1 MANNE
6 ILDILETKIP
16 LINITIFNIIIAIL
30 TLIIGVIIASIV
42 ARYIKKA
49 MLKGKMNE
57 ILAIFT
63 SRIVRLI
70 IIIFVVITAIG
81 FLGVNISQ
89 YILGFAVVSGFIL
102 GFAFQQTL
110 GNLAAG
116 FMLAI
121 TKPFKVGDYVDMAGE
136 SGSVEA
142 VGASTTTLITPDN
155 KIIVLPNSII
165 WGGAIVNYTA
175 QDKRR
180 IDMIVGIGYSDDIP
194 KAMKVTNDVLSKHK
208 NVLKNPAP
216 DVAVSNL
223 GESSVDLVIRP
234 WVKTSDYWTTKF
246 ELTKQIKETFDK
258 EGINIP
264 FPQRDVHLYE
274 EKK

>member
-1 MANNE
+1 M
-6 ILDILETKIP
+6 DILETEIP

-30 TLIIGVIIASIV
+30 TLIIGFIVASIV
-42 ARYIKKA
+42 ARSIKKA

-63 SRIVRLI
+63 SRVLKII
-70 IIIFVVITAIG
+70 IIIFVIATAIG
-81 FLGVNISQ
+81 FLGIDVGQ

-121 TKPFKVGDYVDMAGE
+121 TKPFKVGDYVDMGGE
-136 SGSVEA
+136 SGSVEE
-142 VGASTTTLITPDN
+142 VGASTTTLITIDN
-155 KIIVLPNSII
+155 KVVILPNSII
-165 WGGAIVNYTA
+165 WGGSIVNYTA
-175 QDKRR
+175 LDKRR
-180 IDMIVGIGYSDDIP
+180 IDMVFGISYSDNIP
-194 KAMKVTNDVLSKHK
+194 KAIKVTNEVLSKHK
-208 NVLKNPAP
+208 NVLKNPKS

-223 GESSVDLVIRP
+223 GESSVDLIVRP

-246 ELTKQIKETFDK
+246 EIIQQIKEAFDK

-264 FPQRDVHLYE
+264 YPQTDVHLYQDG
-274 EKK
+274 K